1 MRLPTGGV
9 QQERRKIVLKVENLT
24 IRFGGIVAVNNVS
37 MEAKDGLI
45 TGLIGPNGAGKTT
58 FFNCISGVYKPNEG
72 SIIFNGEHIEGKA
85 GYEICDEG
93 IARTYQV
100 INLFWKMTV
109 LENVLVG
116 MHTRLKSGAFHSIF
130 HSAKEREEEKKAKER
145 AMELLRFAGLEKK
158 ANDKAM
164 SLSYGEQRLL
174 EITRGLASNPKLLLL
189 DEPAAGMNTT
199 EKAELDVLLKKIIK
213 MSVSIIMIEHDM
225 KLVMG
230 ICDYLYVLE
239 NGRLLAQGVSKEI
252 QNNPEVIR
260 AYLGGE

>member
-1 MRLPTGGV
+1 MLRT
-9 QQERRKIVLKVENLT
+9 ENVT

-37 MEAKDGLI
+37 IEAKDGQI

-58 FFNCISGVYKPNEG
+58 LFNCISGVYKPDQG
-72 SIIFNGEHIEGKA
+72 SIIFRDMHIEGKQ
-85 GYEICDEG
+85 GYQICEEG

-116 MHTRLKSGAFHSIF
+116 MHTRLKSSFF
-130 HSAKEREEEKKAKER
+130 QSALHLKRERKEELNAREK
-145 AMELLRFAGLEKK
+145 AMELLRFAGLESK

-164 SLSYGEQRLL
+164 ALSYGEQRLL
-174 EITRGLASNPKLLLL
+174 EIMRGLASEPKLLLL

-199 EKAELDVLLKKIIK
+199 EKGELDMLLKKIVDRGI
-213 MSVSIIMIEHDM
+213 SIIMIEHDM
-225 KLVMG
+225 PLVMG

-239 NGRLLAQGVSKEI
+239 NGKLLAQGVPSEI
-252 QNNPEVIR
+252 KNNPEVIR

>member
-1 MRLPTGGV
+1 MLT
-9 QQERRKIVLKVENLT
+9 VENVT
-24 IRFGGIVAVNNVS
+24 IRFGGIVAVDHVS
-37 MEAKDGLI
+37 MEAGDGRI

-58 FFNCISGVYKPNEG
+58 FFNCISGVYTPNEG
-72 SIIFNGEHIEGKA
+72 TIIFNGGHMEGKA
-85 GYEICDEG
+85 GYQICRAG

-116 MHTRLKSGAFHSIF
+116 MHVRLKSSLLQAALHRRCER
-130 HSAKEREEEKKAKER
+130 KEEQRAREK
-145 AMELLRFAGLEKK
+145 AMELLRFVGLEGR
-158 ANDKAM
+158 ANDKAV

-174 EITRGLASNPKLLLL
+174 EIVRGLASEPKLLLL

-199 EKAELDVLLKKIIK
+199 EKNELDGVLKRIIRLG
-213 MSVSIIMIEHDM
+213 VSILMIEHDM

-239 NGRLLAQGVSKEI
+239 NGKLLAQGIPAEI

>member
-1 MRLPTGGV
+1 MLRA
-9 QQERRKIVLKVENLT
+9 ENIT

-37 MEAKDGLI
+37 LEAKDGQI

-58 FFNCISGVYKPNEG
+58 FFNCISGVYKPNAG
-72 SIIFNGEHIEGKA
+72 AIVFDGKHIEGKPGFQVCAA
-85 GYEICDEG
+85 GIS
-93 IARTYQV
+93 RTYQV

-116 MHTRLKSGAFHSIF
+116 MHSRLKSSLLQ
-130 HSAKEREEEKKAKER
+130 SALHVKKERQEEAAALDK
-145 AMELLRFAGLEKK
+145 AMELLKFVGLDAR
-158 ANDKAM
+158 ANDLAM

-174 EITRGLASNPKLLLL
+174 EIVRGLASDPKLLLL

-199 EKAELDVLLKKIIK
+199 EKAELDLLLKQIIRRG
-213 MSVSIIMIEHDM
+213 VSIIMIEHDM

-239 NGRLLAQGVSKEI
+239 NGKLLAQGVAEEV
-252 QNNPEVIR
+252 QNNPDVIR

>member
-1 MRLPTGGV
+1 M
-9 QQERRKIVLKVENLT
+9 LKAENIT

-37 MEAKDGLI
+37 MEAKQGMI

-58 FFNCISGVYKPNEG
+58 FFNCISGVYKPDEG
-72 SIIFNGEHIEGKA
+72 SILFDGKHIEGKS
-85 GYEICDEG
+85 GYQICDIG

-116 MHTRLKSGAFHSIF
+116 MHTRLKSGTLRSIF
-130 HSAKEREEEKKAKER
+130 HTKKEREEEVEAKER
-145 AMELLRFAGLEKK
+145 AMELLRFVGLEKK
-158 ANDKAM
+158 ANDTAM

-199 EKAELDVLLKKIIK
+199 EKMELDALLKKIIG
-213 MSVSIIMIEHDM
+213 MGVSIIMIEHDM

-239 NGRLLAQGVSKEI
+239 NGKLLAQGVSKDI

>member
-1 MRLPTGGV
+1 M
-9 QQERRKIVLKVENLT
+9 LKVDNIT
-24 IRFGGIVAVNNVS
+24 IRFGGIVAVNDVS
-37 MEAKDGLI
+37 MEARDSAI

-58 FFNCISGVYKPNEG
+58 FFNCISGVYAPNEG
-72 SIIFNGEHIEGKA
+72 SIVFNGEHIEGKA
-85 GYEICDEG
+85 GYQICDVG

-100 INLFWKMTV
+100 INLFWKMSV

-116 MHTRLKSGAFHSIF
+116 MHTRLKSGTFSSIF
-130 HSAKEREEEKKAKER
+130 HTAKEREEEKKAREH
-145 AMELLRFAGLEKK
+145 AMELLRFVGLEEK
-158 ANDKAM
+158 ANDRAM

-174 EITRGLASNPKLLLL
+174 EIIRALASNPKLLLL

-199 EKAELDVLLKKIIK
+199 EKAELDTLLKKIIK
-213 MSVSIIMIEHDM
+213 MGVSIIMIEHDM

-239 NGRLLAQGVSKEI
+239 NGKLLAQGVAEEV